1 MRVKDLI
8 WDPNGNY
15 VRIKI
20 RAAKTAAVG
29 EIQEIHCQS
38 QSSLLDPVDA
48 IRQLIKETNAT
59 DDDRLFSYPRDGK
72 RITLTKARCQK
83 IFSQTWKSQE
93 GSKLTGHSFR
103 VGGASLRWNMNHPL
117 DEIVK
122 VGRWKSKAY
131 KLYIR

>member
-72 RITLTKARCQK
+72 RIT
-83 IFSQTWKSQE
+83 
-93 GSKLTGHSFR
+93 
-103 VGGASLRWNMNHPL
+103 
-117 DEIVK
+117 
-122 VGRWKSKAY
+122 
-131 KLYIR
+131 

>member
-1 MRVKDLI
+1 MQVKDLI

-48 IRQLIKETNAT
+48 IR
-59 DDDRLFSYPRDGK
+59 
-72 RITLTKARCQK
+72 
-83 IFSQTWKSQE
+83 
-93 GSKLTGHSFR
+93 
-103 VGGASLRWNMNHPL
+103 
-117 DEIVK
+117 
-122 VGRWKSKAY
+122 
-131 KLYIR
+131 